1 MQELRV
7 GRVIA
12 IDAGLRLGALCDME
26 LRAHRHDRRDESI
39 AAFLRRLG
47 VDEQRAGRTAALA
60 LYLHAQLGADAQ
72 YQRYLDW
79 ASRLHDVGHV
89 ISHSGAHKHGAYI
102 VEHADLPGFSTTE
115 QAIMAQLVL
124 GQKGNLKKIKD
135 ALGDLEFARAQ
146 LALRLAVLI
155 VHARIDDPAPA
166 LTVRMKTRI
175 EITIGKQL
183 NERYPMFA
191 QALEKE
197 KDSWGDVNMPVAIA
211 VA

>member
-1 MQELRV
+1 
-7 GRVIA
+7 
-12 IDAGLRLGALCDME
+12 
-26 LRAHRHDRRDESI
+26 
-39 AAFLRRLG
+39 
-47 VDEQRAGRTAALA
+47 
-60 LYLHAQLGADAQ
+60 
-72 YQRYLDW
+72 
-79 ASRLHDVGHV
+79 
-89 ISHSGAHKHGAYI
+89 
-102 VEHADLPGFSTTE
+102 
-115 QAIMAQLVL
+115 MARLVL

-191 QALEKE
+191 QAIEKE
-197 KDSWGDVNMPVAIA
+197 KETWGDVNMPVAIV